1 MTENTQKLMTFGKQ
15 LRTFENGYVDLLIQR
30 KWSLIKPIKCHI
42 KGIGKKKKI
51 KIVLSVGVLL
61 IGRRRTPNE

>member
-42 KGIGKKKKI
+42 KGIGKKKKNTDCSFCWRI
-51 KIVLSVGVLL
+51 THWAS
-61 IGRRRTPNE
+61 PHPQ